1 MSIYDQPIIKAIRA
15 AWPGAEITYQRG
27 TALTDANEAEL
38 AAMVVASD
46 RAGEFIETTGKTDM
60 AQWSQAQWHQFI
72 EVVCGGYVDGLMAQE
87 AALKTAI
94 AKVRT

>member
-1 MSIYDQPIIKAIRA
+1 MSLYDKPIIQAIRA
-15 AWPGAEITYQRG
+15 AWPDAKIIHKRG

-38 AAMVVASD
+38 AAMVVASE
-46 RAGEFIETTGKTDM
+46 RAGEFIESAGQTDM
-60 AQWSQAQWHQFI
+60 ATWSPAQWHQFI
-72 EVVCGGYVDGLMAQE
+72 EVVCGGYIDGLMAQE

>member
-1 MSIYDQPIIKAIRA
+1 M
-15 AWPGAEITYQRG
+15 
-27 TALTDANEAEL
+27 TDANEAEL
-38 AAMVVASD
+38 SAMVVASD
-46 RAGEFIETTGKTDM
+46 RAGEFIESIKQTDM
-60 AQWSQAQWHQFI
+60 AQWSQAEWHQFI